1 MEGVAVGPPAVL
13 DGFVFGVIFYAMRL
27 GEDLRV
33 CGPMTRRALLNLS
46 EFQAAWISWKPHVYH
61 KINIIPDSIV
71 DPAPAT
77 KKKAIAAFSGGLC
90 DELAESQRTIE
101 LEMAGLKNELVAA
114 KARLASACSSR
125 SWRFTAPLR
134 WCDHIQRNVVRQLR
148 KRLGADD

>member
-1 MEGVAVGPPAVL
+1 MLLHVTHDSAQGSTRRTARLENVPGKEAVEIFFDMEGAAAGPPAVL

-46 EFQAAWISWKPHVYH
+46 EFQEAWISWKPHVYH

-71 DPAPAT
+71 DRAPAT

-90 DELAESQRTIE
+90 DELTESQRTIE
-101 LEMAGLKNELVAA
+101 LAMAG
-114 KARLASACSSR
+114 
-125 SWRFTAPLR
+125 
-134 WCDHIQRNVVRQLR
+134 
-148 KRLGADD
+148 